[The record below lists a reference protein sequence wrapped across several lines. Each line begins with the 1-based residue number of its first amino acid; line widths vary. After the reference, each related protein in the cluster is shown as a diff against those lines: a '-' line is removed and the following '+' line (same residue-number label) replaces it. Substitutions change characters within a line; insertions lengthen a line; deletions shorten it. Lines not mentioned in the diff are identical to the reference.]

1 MAVNITVISLILL
14 ASLSLQAALAA
25 TQEEIFKRFQ
35 DCINRC
41 SLINK
46 ECNKAI
52 LNLWDDFFSNRK
64 TITRHLR
71 KCCLRNEYREDAH
84 PNDSFGACARINC
97 GAMLWGLPRLPK
109 FEAVETMAKGLLAWC
124 FLFSVLVLVSHT
136 QTTRADERFDRF
148 KACVEECSQ
157 MNSRCNDKAK
167 DMWVDY
173 QKNRAKIMTLL
184 RRCCLRNENRR
195 DAVAEDSFA
204 ACTKLKCSAM
214 LWG

>member
-1 MAVNITVISLILL
+1 MSVRCLMAVNITVISLILL

-97 GAMLWGLPRLPK
+97 GAMLWGCQIQK
-109 FEAVETMAKGLLAWC
+109 KHTG
-124 FLFSVLVLVSHT
+124 FLSP
-136 QTTRADERFDRF
+136 DE
-148 KACVEECSQ
+148 VQ
-157 MNSRCNDKAK
+157 
-167 DMWVDY
+167 
-173 QKNRAKIMTLL
+173 
-184 RRCCLRNENRR
+184 
-195 DAVAEDSFA
+195 
-204 ACTKLKCSAM
+204 KLKNQSAHAF
-214 LWG
+214 